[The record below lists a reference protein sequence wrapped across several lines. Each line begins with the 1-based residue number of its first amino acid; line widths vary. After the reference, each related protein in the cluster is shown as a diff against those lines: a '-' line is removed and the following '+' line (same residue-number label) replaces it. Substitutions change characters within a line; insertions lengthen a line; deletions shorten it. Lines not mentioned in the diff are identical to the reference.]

1 MAATRL
7 CEQSGFSLLEVLVT
21 LVILSLGILGAA
33 GLQRAALQNGHS
45 ALLRAQAAQYAYDM
59 ADRMRANRA
68 VAVPST
74 STSASTSTGTS
85 TSISPYAQPLTPATA
100 LPGSNSQ
107 ADRDRR
113 VWLRQLQSLPLAAA
127 AIDVQAN
134 GDATITIRWDESA
147 LGATGVDR
155 SCPAGSSDGQV
166 CFVLNTRL

>member
-1 MAATRL
+1 MAAT

-21 LVILSLGILGAA
+21 IVILSLGILGAA

-45 ALLRAQAAQYAYDM
+45 ALLRAQAALYAYDM

-68 VAVPST
+68 VAVSSP
-74 STSASTSTGTS
+74 
-85 TSISPYAQPLTPATA
+85 SPYAQPLTAATV
-100 LPGSNSQ
+100 LPGSSSL

-113 VWLRQLQSLPLAAA
+113 GWLRQLQSLPLAAA

-147 LGATGVDR
+147 LGTTGVDS
-155 SCPAGSSDGQV
+155 SCPTGSSAGQV